1 MHPVSKVH
9 FGDAEGQIAVKFHN
23 GTSAVTGYIVK
34 QIGSTRYVVSD
45 GSITKTCSLASTTD
59 VATSLV
65 EGKMTIEI
73 VPHGGGAAQ
82 HVKNLSAFIAFTTE
96 GNRLSWKLEN
106 TSKAGEGKLAV
117 VEAPAPAQAPAP
129 APVPGEGE

>member
-23 GTSAVTGYIVK
+23 GTAAVAGHIVK

-45 GSITKTCSLASTTD
+45 GSVTKTCTLASTTAAATTL
-59 VATSLV
+59 VA
-65 EGKMTIEI
+65 GKMTIEI

-96 GNRLSWKLEN
+96 GNRLSWKLAN
-106 TSKAGEGKLAV
+106 TTKAGEGKLAV
-117 VEAPAPAQAPAP
+117 VAAPVAPAP
-129 APVPGEGE
+129 GDDD

>member
-23 GTSAVTGYIVK
+23 GTSAVTGHIVK

-45 GSITKTCSLASTTD
+45 GSTTKTCTLASTTAAATTL
-59 VATSLV
+59 VA
-65 EGKMTIEI
+65 GKMTIEI

-106 TSKAGEGKLAV
+106 TTKAGEGKLAV
-117 VEAPAPAQAPAP
+117 VTPPAPPEP
-129 APVPGEGE
+129 PVVP